1 MNKVVAL
8 SKRNCLLFFRSRATV
23 FLSFFSSIILIA
35 LYFLFI
41 AKSYAQGFG
50 EIEGLMLSGKQ
61 LNSAIYA
68 QMIVGVLVVNSV
80 SLSTGMFS
88 FLANDFENR
97 KTDAFLLTNIKPIK
111 FLASYLISSVVV
123 SFGLNL
129 LMWIASVII
138 IGVTTGVWIGFGAV
152 MAVIGVLAITTF
164 ISCSIML
171 MFTTIVKSSNAISVI
186 NGVLGTLLGFLCGI
200 YMPFSMMGKGTKI
213 VGSLLPFTHL
223 TVWLKNIVLNNI
235 LKGFGLNSDVVLIIK
250 EKMFSAQKVGL
261 LGMNSP
267 LWLNVLLGVVFAL
280 ACVIIASLLISKM
293 LHSKKPSKIKK
304 GKLAK

>member
-8 SKRNCLLFFRSRATV
+8 TKRNCLLFLRSRATV
-23 FLSFFSSIILIA
+23 FFSFLSSIILIA

-50 EIEGLMLSGKQ
+50 EIEGLLLTNKQ

-88 FLANDFENR
+88 IMATDFETR
-97 KTDAFLLTNIKPIK
+97 KVDAVLLTNVKPIK
-111 FLASYLISSVVV
+111 FLLSYLISSVVV

-138 IGVTTGVWIGFGAV
+138 IGATTGVWIGFGAV

-164 ISCSIML
+164 VSCSIML
-171 MFTTIVKSSNAISVI
+171 MFTTIVKSSNAIGVI

-200 YMPFSMMGKGTKI
+200 YMPYSMMGKGTKI
-213 VGSLLPFTHL
+213 IGSLLPFTHL

-235 LKGFGLNSDVVLIIK
+235 LKGFGLSADVILVIK
-250 EKMFSAQKVGL
+250 EQMFSAQNVGL

-267 LWLNVLLGVVFAL
+267 LWLNVLLGVVFASV
-280 ACVIIASLLISKM
+280 CVIVASWLISKM
-293 LHSKKPSKIKK
+293 LHSKKPKK
-304 GKLAK
+304 VKRSLAK